1 MRDLS
6 MGHVE
11 NSGLLMP
18 PLVHFVIV
26 KNKRNKRKGEYI
38 MFRVAQR
45 TDNGTKY
52 LLDRH
57 DKVAYFFSQKGA
69 EEMAAVAS
77 EGIPEIITNMRVEQV
92 TTLEDTTKSDYF
104 D

>member
-1 MRDLS
+1 MMDLS

-11 NSGLLMP
+11 NSGLLIT

-26 KNKRNKRKGEYI
+26 NNKKKGEYI

-57 DKVAYFFSQKGA
+57 DKVAYFFTKEGA
-69 EEMAAVAS
+69 EEMATVAS
-77 EGIPEIITNMRVEQV
+77 EGIPEIITKMRVEQV
-92 TTLEDTTKSDYF
+92 TTLEDTIKSDYF

>member
-1 MRDLS
+1 MMDLS

-26 KNKRNKRKGEYI
+26 KNKRKGEYI

>member
-1 MRDLS
+1 MMDLS

-26 KNKRNKRKGEYI
+26 KNKRKGEYI

-92 TTLEDTTKSDYF
+92 TTLEDNTKSDYF

>member
-1 MRDLS
+1 

-26 KNKRNKRKGEYI
+26 KNKRKGEYI

>member
-1 MRDLS
+1 
-6 MGHVE
+6 
-11 NSGLLMP
+11 
-18 PLVHFVIV
+18 
-26 KNKRNKRKGEYI
+26 

>member
-1 MRDLS
+1 
-6 MGHVE
+6 
-11 NSGLLMP
+11 
-18 PLVHFVIV
+18 
-26 KNKRNKRKGEYI
+26 

-57 DKVAYFFSQKGA
+57 NKVAYFFTKEGA
-69 EEMAAVAS
+69 EEMATVAS
-77 EGIPEIITNMRVEQV
+77 EGVQEIIMNMSVEQV